1 MNSLNFKKYKSCCDC
16 PNLSY
21 PGRLGTKGS
30 SSNNGCSIRLRE
42 LNNAKKPSPTKL
54 TGSQISRENYIRRR
68 VAVIKQISNC
78 LPDGKRFKNDG
89 CNKQYAYGPIF
100 GIGKKPR
107 SGGGCNNI
115 YSSNGGSGSDVTK
128 WKRLYGGPRQ
138 LFNTSSCKYGC
149 NQKIKASGIVK
160 TPVSSGFHKL

>member
-1 MNSLNFKKYKSCCDC
+1 M
-16 PNLSY
+16 
-21 PGRLGTKGS
+21 
-30 SSNNGCSIRLRE
+30 RE

-78 LPDGKRFKNDG
+78 LPDDKRFKNDG

-115 YSSNGGSGSDVTK
+115 YSSNGGSGSDVTT

-149 NQKIKASGIVK
+149 KQKIKGQQKAPFTSGLI
-160 TPVSSGFHKL
+160 TF